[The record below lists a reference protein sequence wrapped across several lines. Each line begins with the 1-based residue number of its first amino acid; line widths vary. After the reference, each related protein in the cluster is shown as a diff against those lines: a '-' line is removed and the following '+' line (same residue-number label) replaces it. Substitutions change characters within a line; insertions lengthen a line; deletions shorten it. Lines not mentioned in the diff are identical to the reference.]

1 MTMEIRDEWARIYEP
16 VTLDCLA
23 YMARI
28 DDTPTH
34 FTVPS
39 GGGQLPAST
48 PASTLRPED
57 TSYHA
62 PTPKGF
68 SGEAP
73 FGREEPGHVFD
84 DETFSF
90 KPIGRPIRMHVPPPP
105 PKRDAYIPPPIGGTR
120 GIFREPDRMHEREP
134 FP

>member
-1 MTMEIRDEWARIYEP
+1 MTREIRDEWARIYKP
-16 VTLDCLA
+16 VTLDNLA
-23 YMARI
+23 SMARI

-39 GGGQLPAST
+39 GGGQLLAST
-48 PASTLRPED
+48 TAPMLRPED

-84 DETFSF
+84 DETF
-90 KPIGRPIRMHVPPPP
+90 RW
-105 PKRDAYIPPPIGGTR
+105 
-120 GIFREPDRMHEREP
+120 
-134 FP
+134 